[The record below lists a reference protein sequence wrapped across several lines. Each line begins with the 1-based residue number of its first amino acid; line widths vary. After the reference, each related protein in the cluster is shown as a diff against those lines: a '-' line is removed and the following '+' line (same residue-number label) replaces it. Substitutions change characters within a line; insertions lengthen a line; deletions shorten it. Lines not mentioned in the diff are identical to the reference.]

1 MFIQGNATL
10 IKKKLV
16 TEIPVPMT
24 EHDTQSIYCTI
35 LLIWRTRM
43 ANSSL
48 VIDVMQSL
56 GGLDTEWEGQEQLH
70 CTDGRD
76 LCLDWS
82 STSRDIC
89 SCQS

>member
-24 EHDTQSIYCTI
+24 EHSTQNIYCTI
-35 LLIWRTRM
+35 LLIWRTRR

-48 VIDVMQSL
+48 VIEVMAEL
-56 GGLDTEWEGQEQLH
+56 GWTKV
-70 CTDGRD
+70 CRN
-76 LCLDWS
+76 
-82 STSRDIC
+82 
-89 SCQS
+89 